1 MTKQKLILHFTNKDQ
16 TSNYQLTYILKENA
30 FVEKWLIL
38 LKQMID
44 KGTEIREGGGFYGS
58 GIHDPIELRNELKRI
73 VFLLNEDRPS
83 YLNSIDANFPE
94 VIDQQFL
101 NYLHNYFEEW
111 SALDDYHYHGSHGHM
126 RVILEGLNTTIHQ
139 YESTFG
145 RRSHHFSVTVNFDS
159 SNEQIFDEED
169 YQYFTP
175 DRQYGELYLNYATI
189 GVPVL
194 EAFQNNSQTKPVPQR
209 TYRADFNL
217 HFDPTHQFSR
227 SEELK
232 KWLAD
237 QFDINAEDKK
247 IALGYISLGQLEAK
261 RTTQEELFLKIREHR
276 QLKKVELLVPRE

>member
-1 MTKQKLILHFTNKDQ
+1 MVKQKLILHFTNKDQ

-38 LKQMID
+38 LKQTLD
-44 KGTEIREGGGFYGS
+44 SKTEIKDGGGFYGS
-58 GIHDPIELRNELKRI
+58 GIHDPVELRNELNRI
-73 VFLLNEDRPS
+73 VSLLNSDRPS
-83 YLNSIDANFPE
+83 YLNPIDANFPE

-101 NYLHNYFEEW
+101 NHLHNYFEEW
-111 SALDDYHYHGSHGHM
+111 SALDDYHHGTHGHM
-126 RVILEGLNTTIHQ
+126 RSTLDDLNTTIHQ

-145 RRSHHFSVTVNFDS
+145 RGSHYFSVTVNFAS
-159 SNEQIFDEED
+159 SKEMPFEED
-169 YQYFTP
+169 DYHYFTP
-175 DRQYGELYLNYATI
+175 NRQYGELYLNYATI
-189 GVPVL
+189 GVGAL
-194 EAFQNNSQTKPVPQR
+194 EAFQNKSQTKPVPQR

-227 SEELK
+227 YEELK

-276 QLKKVELLVPRE
+276 QLKKIDLLVSRE